1 MLKWRQYLFIV
12 VTLFIVI
19 ICTAISYTTQ
29 GHRPTLSQ
37 YEITH
42 KISNGLKVYTKFT
55 GKQFLIINNDPF
67 DWVDVTL
74 AVNAKRIANQ
84 VVSEAMDSDELILA
98 VPRIRSGGTYTL
110 ETSHLSANLPTQT
123 PMLTAQAYHLSIVST
138 TPWGK
143 SSWDGHWE

>member
-1 MLKWRQYLFIV
+1 MLQLRPYFFILV
-12 VTLFIVI
+12 ILFIVI
-19 ICTAISYTTQ
+19 ICTTRSYTIQ
-29 GHRPTLSQ
+29 GHQPILPQ

-42 KISNGLKVYTKFT
+42 KVSDGLKAYTKFT

-84 VVSEAMDSDELILA
+84 VLSEAMASGELTLA
-98 VPRIRSGGTYTL
+98 VPRIRSGGMYTL
-110 ETSHLSANLPTQT
+110 ETSHLSANIPTQA
-123 PMLTAQAYHLSIVST
+123 PALTAQAYHLSIVTT

-143 SSWDGHWE
+143 SSWVGRWE